1 MNQELAEYIERRLWE
16 IKDDL
21 QWQEQRLEKAEKELS
36 RVTIYDSET
45 NLTESFKDAQI
56 KVERI
61 KQRMEEHQMELDI
74 FYTARDTKSE
84 S

>member
-16 IKDDL
+16 IRDDL
-21 QWQEQRLEKAEKELS
+21 QWQEERLEKAEKELS
-36 RVTIYDSET
+36 RATIYDSEGD
-45 NLTESFKDAQI
+45 LTESFKDAQT
-56 KVERI
+56 KVKRI
-61 KQRMEEHQMELDI
+61 KQRMEESLMEQDI

>member
-16 IKDDL
+16 IRDDL